1 MLTLRNILL
10 LMFFS
15 WLCLFAVGATAEDRN
30 PQQSPGVTS
39 ATPNTMATPTKT
51 AVSTPPPVSTQ
62 PPFAQPHRF
71 GSCDDD
77 WFNIDLAALRGA
89 LQYAITE
96 RIRAQ
101 KRWEQANNNKLDAD
115 VIKQSLKA
123 HYESALQQE
132 VLLKNKVEEFKRTAN
147 LGVLIELDAIWG
159 RGESRYIIPCWPLW
173 SRKPAPPTIY
183 DLFAMSPSFIQVD
196 PTLWEDSNWPV
207 ANGVL

>member
-39 ATPNTMATPTKT
+39 ATPNTMATLTKP

-62 PPFAQPHRF
+62 PPFAQPHRPF

-77 WFNIDLAALRGA
+77 WAHIDLAALNGA
-89 LQYAITE
+89 LQFAITE

-132 VLLKNKVEEFKRTAN
+132 VLLKNKVEEFKRGAN
-147 LGVLIELDAIWG
+147 LGLLIELRD
-159 RGESRYIIPCWPLW
+159 IIPCWPLW
-173 SRKPAPPTIY
+173 SRKPTPPTIY
-183 DLFAMSPSFIQVD
+183 ELFAMSPSFTQVGRG
-196 PTLWEDSNWPV
+196 S
-207 ANGVL
+207 